1 MNILKKNIL
10 AKPSGITL
18 EQHISDVI
26 QEAMMICDSFPATC
40 EKYQKIVGKDFR
52 KRLEISA
59 LYHDIGKKDIK
70 WQTACQADYADYC
83 QWRRKHSEATAR
95 EIVDFLFYEGGKY
108 IRKCGVRHELI
119 SVRKTMQR
127 IPMSVSVAIASHH
140 SKLGMSFKERWIQE
154 GHKDIWNKIE
164 CIANEVI
171 ESEDLGYI
179 AARAYEYD
187 GVRGV
192 LQWADHRASAKE
204 DGETLPKITA
214 FNYVFPFSEKRG
226 IQKLVEVHW
235 KENLLLVRAPTGAGK
250 TDASLLWALKQI
262 ENNRADRLIIAM
274 PTRFTS
280 NALAVN
286 VSKTLSSTGLYHSSA
301 WFAKYNNKVENG
313 TSSLS
318 YALKEL
324 DMARLLETPITVC
337 TIDHL
342 LMSLTLTREDHHLSN
357 FNMANSCL
365 VIDEADFYDDFT
377 QANIHFLLK
386 ILNYWHVPVLIM
398 SASLPE
404 SAIKSYEKTGYHV
417 TEILEEKS
425 DYNRTRFSI
434 EKIFNYGVLS
444 DLDKVIGKAIERGN
458 AIFYMNTVDS
468 AVKLYRYIIKKIEV
482 SENKLPILI
491 YHSRFTELDKL
502 KKEDELLCAL
512 GKDAWEH
519 GKAEG
524 IAILTQIGEMSIN
537 ISPDIM
543 VSEVCPIDRLI
554 QRVGRLCRFDVRK
567 KGQLYVICPQKR
579 GYLYPAPYG
588 NYDSKEKRWKSC
600 SALDKTISLLNIGEY
615 SINVLINILNSIY
628 NDKQSFSIKACNNAK
643 NLRSYFIY
651 NWLINPKE
659 KTDKADI
666 DTIFWKSRD
675 IGAQFPV
682 FIKGPSCL
690 SFRNYSSFYKYKLEY
705 AIELPLYLVEKGRR
719 LHRIDIKTIKVG
731 DLHVESIDI
740 LREGFYL
747 EDVGVNLIEEE
758 GDIFL

>member
-1 MNILKKNIL
+1 MSIFKKNIL

-18 EQHISDVI
+18 EQHVSDVI
-26 QEAMMICDSFPATC
+26 QEAMMICNCLPATC
-40 EKYQKIVGKDFR
+40 EKYQKMVGKNFR
-52 KRLEISA
+52 KRLEVSA
-59 LYHDIGKKDIK
+59 LYHDIGKEDIK
-70 WQTACQADYADYC
+70 WQTACQADYVDYC
-83 QWRRKHSEATAR
+83 QWREKHSKATTK
-95 EIVDFLFYEGGKY
+95 EIIDFLFYEGGKH

-119 SVRKTMQR
+119 SLKKIMQR
-127 IPMSVSVAIASHH
+127 IPMPVSVAIAAHH
-140 SKLGMSFKERWIQE
+140 SKLGQSFKDRWIQE
-154 GHKDIWNKIE
+154 GHKDIWNNIE
-164 CIANEVI
+164 CVANEVI
-171 ESEDLGYI
+171 ESENLGYI

-187 GVRGV
+187 GVRGL
-192 LQWADHRASAKE
+192 LQWADHCASAKE
-204 DGETLPKITA
+204 DGDTLPKITT
-214 FNYVFPFSEKRG
+214 FNYVFPFSEKRK
-226 IQKLVEVHW
+226 IQKLVEEHW
-235 KENLLLVRAPTGAGK
+235 EEPLLLVRAPTGAGK

-301 WFAKYNNKVENG
+301 WFAKYNNKVEKEKG
-313 TSSLS
+313 SLS

-342 LMSLTLTREDHHLSN
+342 LMSLTLTREEHHLSN

-377 QANIHFLLK
+377 QANIHFLLT
-386 ILNYWHVPVLIM
+386 ILKYWHVPVLIM

-404 SAIKSYEKTGYHV
+404 SVIKSYAKTGYHV

-425 DYNRTRFSI
+425 DYARTRFSI
-434 EKIFNYGVLS
+434 EEIFNYDILS

-537 ISPDIM
+537 ISADIM

-579 GYLYPAPYG
+579 GNLYPAPYG
-588 NYDSKEKRWKSC
+588 DYDNKEKRWKSC
-600 SALDKTISLLNIGEY
+600 SVLDKTISSLNIGEY
-615 SINVLINILNSIY
+615 SVNVLINILNRVYS
-628 NDKQSFSIKACNNAK
+628 DKQSFTIKACSNA
-643 NLRSYFIY
+643 NILRSYFVY
-651 NWLINPKE
+651 NWLIKPRE
-659 KTDKADI
+659 KTDKNDI

-675 IGAQFPV
+675 IGVRSSV
-682 FIKGPSCL
+682 FIREPSCL
-690 SFRNYSSFYKYKLEY
+690 SFRNYSSFYKYKLEN

-719 LHRIDIKTIKVG
+719 LHRIDVKTIKIG
-731 DLHVESIDI
+731 DLHIERIDI

-747 EDVGVNLIEEE
+747 EDIGVNLIEEE

>member
-1 MNILKKNIL
+1 MNVLKKNIL

-26 QEAMMICDSFPATC
+26 QEAMMICDNFPATC

-70 WQTACQADYADYC
+70 WQTACQADYVDYC

-95 EIVDFLFYEGGKY
+95 ESVDFLFYEGGKY

-119 SVRKTMQR
+119 SVSKTMQHV
-127 IPMSVSVAIASHH
+127 PMSVSVAIASHH

-171 ESEDLGYI
+171 ESEDLEYI

-187 GVRGV
+187 GVRGL

-204 DGETLPKITA
+204 DGEALPKITA
-214 FNYVFPFSEKRG
+214 FNYVFPFSEKKG
-226 IQKLVEVHW
+226 IQKLVEEHW

-250 TDASLLWALKQI
+250 TDASLLWALKQF

-313 TSSLS
+313 TNSLS

-342 LMSLTLTREDHHLSN
+342 LMSLTLTREDHHLCN

-417 TEILEEKS
+417 TKILEEKS
-425 DYNRTRFSI
+425 DYNRTRFFI
-434 EKIFNYGVLS
+434 EKIFDYGVLS

-482 SENKLPILI
+482 SENKIPILI

-502 KKEDELLCAL
+502 KKEDKLLSAL

-519 GKAEG
+519 GRAKG

-537 ISPDIM
+537 ISADIM

-554 QRVGRLCRFDVRK
+554 QRVGRLCRFDVEK

-579 GYLYPAPYG
+579 GVLYPAPYG
-588 NYDSKEKRWKSC
+588 NYDRKEKRWKSC
-600 SALDKTISLLNIGEY
+600 SALDKTISLLNIGGY

-651 NWLINPKE
+651 NWLIKPKE
-659 KTDKADI
+659 KTDKTDI

-675 IGAQFPV
+675 IEAQFPV
-682 FIKGPSCL
+682 FIKEPSCL

-705 AIELPLYLVEKGRR
+705 AIELPLYLIKKGRR
-719 LHRIDIKTIKVG
+719 LHRIDVKTIKVG
-731 DLHVESIDI
+731 DLHIESIDI

-747 EDVGVNLIEEE
+747 EDIGVNLIEEE